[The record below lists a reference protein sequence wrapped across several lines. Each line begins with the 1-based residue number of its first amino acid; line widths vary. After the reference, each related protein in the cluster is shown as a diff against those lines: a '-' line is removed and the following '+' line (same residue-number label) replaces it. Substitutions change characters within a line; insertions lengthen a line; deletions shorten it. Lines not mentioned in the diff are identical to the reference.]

1 MNNGNDVLIGVA
13 ENNSTRK
20 IDKKVMSK
28 IARIGLDKE
37 TIKKRKAFISEARI
51 IYSDKSKEN
60 ILYVRDNK

>member
-1 MNNGNDVLIGVA
+1 MTDCNDVLIGVA

-20 IDKKVMSK
+20 INKRVMAK

-37 TIKKRKAFISEARI
+37 TIRKRKAFISEART

-60 ILYVRDNK
+60 ILYVREK

>member
-1 MNNGNDVLIGVA
+1 MIDCNEVLIGVA

-20 IDKKVMSK
+20 IDKKVMAK

-37 TIKKRKAFISEARI
+37 TIRKRKAFISEART

-60 ILYVRDNK
+60 ILYVREK

>member
-1 MNNGNDVLIGVA
+1 MTDCNDVLIGVA

-20 IDKKVMSK
+20 IDKKVMAK

-37 TIKKRKAFISEARI
+37 TIRKRKAFISEART

-60 ILYVRDNK
+60 ILYVREK

>member
-1 MNNGNDVLIGVA
+1 
-13 ENNSTRK
+13 
-20 IDKKVMSK
+20 MSK